1 MARTM
6 QPGSS
11 WGELTVLDNATAGAD
26 TTEELQK
33 LSREM
38 EDIAAWDSFT
48 FKETL
53 VSGDPVEDDAWTERL
68 PRERP
73 LNILTQT
80 EHPLDV

>member
-1 MARTM
+1 MARMM

-38 EDIAAWDSFT
+38 EDIAA
-48 FKETL
+48 
-53 VSGDPVEDDAWTERL
+53 
-68 PRERP
+68 
-73 LNILTQT
+73 
-80 EHPLDV
+80 